1 MLVEVNSVADL
12 NKVLSSNQYC
22 NFLLYD
28 GEWSTS
34 SSRDPF
40 SYQYLCYSEL
50 YPRLNFYVVKRTAE
64 VAAAILDKFG
74 LEASAE
80 KKSIAFRSTRRES
93 TDSIVFF
100 SFYHEKPAESLKAGE
115 LSAFHYA
122 IDRCSSNGNATFQS
136 KQTALARRSTM
147 L

>member
-1 MLVEVNSVADL
+1 MLVEVNSLKDL
-12 NKVLSSNQYC
+12 NKVLTSNQYC

-64 VAAAILDKFG
+64 VAAVILDKFG
-74 LEASAE
+74 LEASVE
-80 KKSIAFRSTRRES
+80 KKSIAFRSTRRDS

-100 SFYHEKPAESLKAGE
+100 SFYLEKPAESLKAGE

-122 IDRCSSNGNATFQS
+122 IDRCSSNGNTTFQV
-136 KQTALARRSTM
+136 
-147 L
+147 